1 MRMAYNPYT
10 QGIQMSEEVVVPST
24 EEPFL
29 RVSAGSNPQS
39 VASAIAHAIY
49 ESKAVKLRAV
59 GAGAVNQ
66 AVKSIA
72 IARGYVAPR
81 GLDLTCKPGFTTIES
96 RDGEISAIVFAIS
109 AS

>member
-1 MRMAYNPYT
+1 MTNTPD
-10 QGIQMSEEVVVPST
+10 VVST

-49 ESKAVKLRAV
+49 DRKEVKLRAV

-66 AVKSIA
+66 AVKAIA

-81 GLDLTCKPGFTTIES
+81 GMDLSCIPGFTTIES
-96 RDGEISAIVFAIS
+96 RDGEISAIVFAIT
-109 AS
+109 AH

>member
-1 MRMAYNPYT
+1 MAQT
-10 QGIQMSEEVVVPST
+10 ETKGLKTVTEEVT
-24 EEPFL
+24 AAQEPFL

-49 ESKAVKLRAV
+49 DKREVKLRAV

-66 AVKSIA
+66 AVKALA

-96 RDGEISAIVFAIS
+96 RDGEISAIVFAIT

>member
-1 MRMAYNPYT
+1 MT
-10 QGIQMSEEVVVPST
+10 EEVAAT
-24 EEPFL
+24 QEPFL

-49 ESKAVKLRAV
+49 DKREVKLRAV

-66 AVKSIA
+66 AVKALA

-96 RDGEISAIVFAIS
+96 RDGEISAIVFAIT

>member
-1 MRMAYNPYT
+1 MN
-10 QGIQMSEEVVVPST
+10 EEVLPVSS

-49 ESKAVKLRAV
+49 DNKTVKLRAV

-66 AVKSIA
+66 AVKALA

-81 GLDLTCKPGFTTIES
+81 GLDLTCKPGFATIES
-96 RDGEISAIVFAIS
+96 RDGEISAIVFAVTTS
-109 AS
+109 